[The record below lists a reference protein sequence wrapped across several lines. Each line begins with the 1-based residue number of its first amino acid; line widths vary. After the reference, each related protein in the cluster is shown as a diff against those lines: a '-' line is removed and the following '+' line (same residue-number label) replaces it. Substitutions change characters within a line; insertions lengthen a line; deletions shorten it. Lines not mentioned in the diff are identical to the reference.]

1 MLRSIHSMR
10 SEGHKDG
17 QHRKGKEKGALEEGE
32 RGGGK
37 GGAERR
43 TDSDEGEDGEEKH
56 QRWSGERQD
65 VGLLSGGNPG
75 FDPGFA
81 GPANGE
87 EAC

>member
-1 MLRSIHSMR
+1 MR